1 MTLTPP
7 RRRRILFILTPLIDV
22 IFLLLIFFMLSS
34 QIAPYSLMPIG
45 RIAAASA
52 SAPGS
57 ALASG
62 TPPLTV
68 RLAHGYISAGGER
81 IAIDDLPAQAGRL
94 TAEGTSGF
102 LLIPSASS
110 QVQDVVSVLE
120 ALRNAGGEVTLLN
133 ARSAEP

>member
-45 RIAAASA
+45 RIAAAGTGGPA
-52 SAPGS
+52 SAAPT
-57 ALASG
+57 G

-68 RLAHGYISAGGER
+68 RLSRGFVSAGGER
-81 IAIDDLPAQAGRL
+81 IAIADLSSH
-94 TAEGTSGF
+94 AERFRSDGIAGF
-102 LLIPSASS
+102 LLIPAATST
-110 QVQDVVSVLE
+110 VQDVVSVLE